1 VARQDC
7 TMHLPCVK
15 PVCRSDQC
23 SSNAACS
30 LLLVVTQNN
39 FLVMVYCAAWLGTAA
54 NPNPHA
60 DICPMHMPMHD
71 VLLRASSTHVLT
83 SHWTLPIRYSL
94 LWNLPSTGHVTLPA
108 GGGHT
113 WHGDAVPHLS
123 FWVTTTAAPAPA
135 LALAP
140 VPCEAPAPAP
150 ADADADAPADAQGT
164 STAPKPPPKESHW
177 AERMRKYTAVTGRA
191 PLIGGF
197 MSGYWQS
204 RNR

>member
-1 VARQDC
+1 MLRVLFYLWSRRIIFWPWYTALHGSVQPQTPIRTLTSAQGTCPCMTCCSVRQ
-7 TMHLPCVK
+7 
-15 PVCRSDQC
+15 
-23 SSNAACS
+23 
-30 LLLVVTQNN
+30 
-39 FLVMVYCAAWLGTAA
+39 
-54 NPNPHA
+54 PH
-60 DICPMHMPMHD
+60 ICPMHIHMHD

-140 VPCEAPAPAP
+140 
-150 ADADADAPADAQGT
+150 ADADAPADAQAT

>member
-1 VARQDC
+1 
-7 TMHLPCVK
+7 MHIPCVK
-15 PVCRSDQC
+15 PVRRSRQC
-23 SSNAACS
+23 SSNDACS
-30 LLLVVTQNN
+30 LLLVVMQSDY
-39 FLVMVYCAAWLGTAA
+39 LAMAHCAAWLGTAA
-54 NPNPHA
+54 NPNPHS
-60 DICPMHMPMHD
+60 DICPMHIPMHD

-140 VPCEAPAPAP
+140 
-150 ADADADAPADAQGT
+150 ADADAPADAQAT